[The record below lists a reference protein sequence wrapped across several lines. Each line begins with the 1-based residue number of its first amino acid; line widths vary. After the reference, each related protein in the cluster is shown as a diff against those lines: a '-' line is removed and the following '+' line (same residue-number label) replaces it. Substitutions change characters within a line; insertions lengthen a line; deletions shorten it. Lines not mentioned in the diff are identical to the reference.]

1 VAGLDPAAAHTAAAD
16 LDLVAGHQRAGSRQ
30 VLDVLGRHSLQHQL
44 AAAARAACRQ
54 PDLDDLVDM
63 LGWLPVGAGA
73 VGRAGPAARA
83 LWAGRGITL
92 GERGSLAFSRP
103 AQRVHLDAQPLVG
116 RLEPLTLGPQPLVL
130 GLQRLAFGLQPP
142 LLVA

>member
-1 VAGLDPAAAHTAAAD
+1 VAGLDPAAAHPAAAD

-30 VLDVLGRHSLQHQL
+30 VLDVLGRHPLQHQF

-54 PDLDDLVDM
+54 PDLDDSVDM

-73 VGRAGPAARA
+73 VGRAGPAAGA
-83 LWAGRGITL
+83 LWAGRRITL
-92 GERGSLAFSRP
+92 RERGSLAFSRP
-103 AQRVHLDAQPLVG
+103 AQRLHF
-116 RLEPLTLGPQPLVL
+116 GPQPLVL
-130 GLQRLAFGLQPP
+130 GLQLLAFGLQPL